1 MYTPREIVEWSA
13 YRSARAL
20 LGALPLPTAQ
30 RVAAAGARRIFARG
44 GKRVRYV
51 LANLRVAFPELSE
64 AERYEIGRESYVHF
78 AWNLI
83 DVARSARWTGAD
95 LLARVEVEGREHLDA
110 ALAPGRGAI
119 AVMAHLGSFEVAMRV
134 APALGIPLTVIGR
147 PLTNRLLRRDML
159 AQRTS
164 TGAELILHRNVAP
177 QMLRALRQGRV
188 IAALNDQYTRRS
200 RGVFVPFF
208 GVRASTSPGPAVIAL
223 RAGVQI
229 VPAACLRI
237 GPDRHRLVIRPALEP
252 PDTGDRT
259 KDAELLTARANAA
272 LEALIRSQPAQWMWS
287 HRRFRHSPDL
297 AQDPY
302 GEDAGASDAD

>member
-1 MYTPREIVEWSA
+1 VYTPREIAEWLA

-20 LGALPLPTAQ
+20 LSGLPLAPAQ
-30 RVAAAGARRIFARG
+30 RVAAAAARRIFDRG
-44 GKRVRYV
+44 GKRVGYV
-51 LANLRVAFPELSE
+51 LANLRIAYPELTE
-64 AERYEIGRESYVHF
+64 AERREIGRESYVHF
-78 AWNLI
+78 AWNLL
-83 DVARSARWTGAD
+83 DVARSARWRPDD

-134 APALGIPLTVIGR
+134 APALGFPVTVIGR
-147 PLTNRLLRRDML
+147 PLGNRLLRRDML

-188 IAALNDQYTRRS
+188 IAVLNDQYTRRS

-223 RAGVQI
+223 RAGVRI
-229 VPAACLRI
+229 LPAACLRI
-237 GPDRHRLVIRPALEP
+237 GPDRHRLVIGP
-252 PDTGDRT
+252 PLPLPETGDRT
-259 KDAELLTARANAA
+259 KDAELLTARANEA
-272 LEALIRSQPAQWMWS
+272 LEAFVRAHPEQWMWS

-302 GEDAGASDAD
+302 GD